1 MTHSEAGLHPL
12 YQKAHRNDP
21 FPVYARMRGEGPV
34 ELVTEPR
41 GIRHWVITRY
51 DEARAALADRRLSR
65 DPRNMWEVM
74 RLTELY
80 DEGEEDSEPH
90 MLNADPPDHTRLR
103 QLANKAFTARRV
115 ERLRPRIQRITD
127 ELLASIDVTAQVDF
141 MSTFAAPMPIKVI
154 CELLGVP
161 YQDAVSFTN
170 WVLAALTPTYVKGER
185 IAPYEANGL
194 LRQYFID
201 LVARKRAEL
210 KPGSGHEEEQ
220 ADLLSAL
227 IVAGDSGDVFTEK
240 EVVSTAGL
248 LLIAGYKTTVNLI
261 GNGMLALLQNPAEL
275 ERLRRDPAL
284 MPSAVEELARYDGPV
299 ERAMLRVATEPVT
312 IGDVTIPAGGL
323 VTIANAAANRDE
335 RRFTGGE
342 SLDVGRGD
350 RNHLAFGYGIHHCIG
365 APLSRLETEIAF
377 TSLLRE
383 FPEMTLACPV
393 EKLEYRETGVLRG
406 LAELPMWFT
415 RRESVAGG

>member
-1 MTHSEAGLHPL
+1 MAHAEDELHPL
-12 YQKAHRNDP
+12 YQRHLRNDP
-21 FPVYARMRGEGPV
+21 FPIYAQMREEGPV
-34 ELVTEPR
+34 QLVKEPR
-41 GIRHWVITRY
+41 GIEHWVITRY

-74 RLTELY
+74 RQTELY

-103 QLANKAFTARRV
+103 QLANRAFSAERV
-115 ERLRPRIQRITD
+115 QRLRPRIQQITD
-127 ELLASIDVTAQVDF
+127 ELLADMDTSKQVDF

-185 IAPYEANGL
+185 IRPHEANER
-194 LRQYFID
+194 LRTYFID

-210 KPGSGHEEEQ
+210 QPGSGNEEEQ
-220 ADLLSAL
+220 PDLLSAL
-227 IVAGDSGDVFTEK
+227 IVASDSGSTFTEK

-261 GNGMLALLQNPAEL
+261 GNGMLALLQHPAEIS
-275 ERLRRDPAL
+275 RLRADRSL

-299 ERAMLRVATEPVT
+299 ERAMLRVATEPLT
-312 IGDVTIPAGGL
+312 IGDVTIPAGAL
-323 VTIANAAANRDE
+323 VTIGNASANRDE
-335 RRFTGGE
+335 RKFDDGDR
-342 SLDVGRGD
+342 LDVGRGD
-350 RNHLAFGYGIHHCIG
+350 RSHLGFGYGIHYCIG
-365 APLSRLETEIAF
+365 APLSRLETDIAF
-377 TSLLRE
+377 TSLLDT
-383 FPEMTLACPV
+383 FSEMTLACPV

-406 LAELPMWFT
+406 LSELPVWFT
-415 RRESVAGG
+415 RRGTA

>member
-1 MTHSEAGLHPL
+1 MAHAEDELHPL
-12 YQKAHRNDP
+12 YQNHLRAHP
-21 FPVYARMRGEGPV
+21 FPIYAEMREEGPV
-34 ELVTEPR
+34 QLVKEPR
-41 GIRHWVITRY
+41 GIEHWVITRY

-74 RLTELY
+74 RQTELY

-103 QLANKAFTARRV
+103 QLANKAFTAERV
-115 ERLRPRIQRITD
+115 QRLRPRIQQITD
-127 ELLASIDVTAQVDF
+127 ELLAEIDTSRQVDF

-161 YQDAVSFTN
+161 YEDALSFTN

-185 IAPYEANGL
+185 IRPYEANRL
-194 LRQYFID
+194 LRDYFVD

-210 KPGSGHEEEQ
+210 KPGSGREEEQ
-220 ADLLSAL
+220 PDLLSAL
-227 IVAGDSGDVFTEK
+227 IVASDSGNTFTEK

-261 GNGMLALLQNPAEL
+261 GNGMLALLQNPGEID
-275 ERLRRDPAL
+275 RLRENPSL
-284 MPSAVEELARYDGPV
+284 MTSAVEELARYDGPV

-312 IGDVTIPAGGL
+312 IGEVTIPAGAL
-323 VTIANAAANRDE
+323 VTVANASANRDE
-335 RRFTGGE
+335 RRFADGDR
-342 SLDVGRGD
+342 LDVSRGD
-350 RNHLAFGYGIHHCIG
+350 RNHLAFGYGIHYCIG

-377 TSLLRE
+377 GSLLNE
-383 FPEMTLACPV
+383 FSEMALACPV

-406 LAELPMWFT
+406 LSELPVWFT
-415 RRESVAGG
+415 RRETA